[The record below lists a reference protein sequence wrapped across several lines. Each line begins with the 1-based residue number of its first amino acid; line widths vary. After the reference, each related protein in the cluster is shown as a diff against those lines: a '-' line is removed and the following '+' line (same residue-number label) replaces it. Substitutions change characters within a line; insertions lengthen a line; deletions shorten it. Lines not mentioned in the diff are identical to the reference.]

1 VTDATDAAVSPGVTC
16 TRSLSWVGCF
26 NVRDLGPL
34 TLAGGRVLRSG
45 AVIRSDSLERL
56 TSDGGWDRL
65 VAYGITTVIDLRNVG
80 EIDDRRLRLPQGVTR
95 VHMPLDAIEDR
106 TFWDYW
112 GRDLRFATPR
122 YYGPHLERFPTR
134 SASVLRMIADAPE
147 GGVLIYCG
155 LGRDRTGLIVMLLL
169 TLLGAASQA
178 IADDYLLSAKHLESF
193 WQQQG
198 LPNQDRAIAEKVD
211 REGATLRQ
219 LVYECLASID
229 VHALLRM
236 GGLSDADLDRLRSR
250 MLVS

>member
-1 VTDATDAAVSPGVTC
+1 
-16 TRSLSWVGCF
+16 
-26 NVRDLGPL
+26 
-34 TLAGGRVLRSG
+34 
-45 AVIRSDSLERL
+45 
-56 TSDGGWDRL
+56 
-65 VAYGITTVIDLRNVG
+65 
-80 EIDDRRLRLPQGVTR
+80 
-95 VHMPLDAIEDR
+95 
-106 TFWDYW
+106 
-112 GRDLRFATPR
+112 
-122 YYGPHLERFPTR
+122 
-134 SASVLRMIADAPE
+134 
-147 GGVLIYCG
+147 
-155 LGRDRTGLIVMLLL
+155 MLLL

-236 GGLSDADLDRLRSR
+236 GGLSDTDLDRLRSR